1 MRRDEFNVKDE
12 KSINEI
18 LTECEYGTL
27 SLISDNKPYCV
38 ALNFVKYENSIFFHG
53 SKEGKKIEAIKN
65 NFSNNDEMRKKSWN
79 KELNNVY

>member
-1 MRRDEFNVKDE
+1 MRRDEFNVQDE

-38 ALNFVKYENSIFFHG
+38 ALNFVKYENSIF
-53 SKEGKKIEAIKN
+53 
-65 NFSNNDEMRKKSWN
+65 
-79 KELNNVY
+79 